1 MKRFV
6 IAGIAALA
14 LAGMLAAWGG
24 AAPTGTNGSAGTEAV
39 APKLPKLPALPPDV
53 KSRHRWVIGVK
64 CDFPPFGFIDVKGD
78 NGGYDVEIARA
89 FTQMAFGKANR
100 LTLVCVTTPSRI
112 PALMSKRVDIIIST
126 LTYTPARAQVI
137 DFSTPYYS
145 AVGRML
151 VLKDT
156 NVNSLND
163 LAGKTVI
170 TTRGSIYSTWVK
182 NCFKNTK
189 LLEVDSPS
197 TATLALKNRQGD
209 TFMFDDAFL
218 LGVATADRDVK
229 LTKDKFL
236 NLPWGI
242 GIRKGETDMKAWV
255 DTALRRLQLQDRF
268 LAILKNNAPKRLVPE
283 FSDNIPRPKLSF
295 KYDDRD
301 LTTICP

>member
-1 MKRFV
+1 MKRLA
-6 IAGIAALA
+6 IAIVALA
-14 LAGMLAAWGG
+14 LAAGALAAWGG
-24 AAPTGTNGSAGTEAV
+24 AASSGSSGGAGPTAT
-39 APKLPKLPALPPDV
+39 PKLPKLPALPPDV
-53 KSRHRWVIGVK
+53 KNRHRWVIGVK
-64 CDFPPFGFIDVKGD
+64 CDFPPFGFIDVKGE
-78 NGGYDVEIARA
+78 NAGYDVEIARA
-89 FTQMAFGKANR
+89 FTQMAFGRANR

-145 AVGRML
+145 AVGRLL
-151 VLKDT
+151 VT
-156 NVNSLND
+156 NNSSISSLRD
-163 LAGKTVI
+163 LGGKTVI
-170 TTRGSIYSTWVK
+170 TTRGSIYATWVR
-182 NCFKNTK
+182 NCFKDSK

-197 TATLALKNRQGD
+197 TAVLALKNGQGD

-229 LTKDKFL
+229 LTRDKFL

-242 GIRKGETDMKAWV
+242 GIRKGETDMKRWV

-268 LAILKNNAPKRLVPE
+268 FAILKNNAPKRLVPE
-283 FSDNIPRPKLSF
+283 FSDNVPRPKLSF

-301 LTTICP
+301 LTTICT